1 MNKELLL
8 QPVVVAR
15 SANEKCLIEG
25 SVNSVR
31 VSIKIKQLDELDAML
46 VTRFMNFLQQR
57 AEDFVIL
64 RRKAIEGYDISFLLT
79 NFHAE
84 ELQRDK
90 LIEFIIHFMSEI
102 DSEIASMKLA
112 VNSRAR
118 IVATTFLRRLIS

>member
-1 MNKELLL
+1 L
-8 QPVVVAR
+8 
-15 SANEKCLIEG
+15 
-25 SVNSVR
+25 
-31 VSIKIKQLDELDAML
+31 KIKQNDELDTIL
-46 VTRFMNFLQQR
+46 VERYSSFLQQR

-64 RRKAIEGYDISFLLT
+64 RRKAVEGYDISFLLT

-90 LIEFIIHFMSEI
+90 MIEFIIHFMSEI

-118 IVATTFLRRLIS
+118 VVSSTFLTQFR